1 VTPILHA
8 LLAALFYA
16 LGIPASKLLLRDVGP
31 ATLAALLY
39 LGAGIGIGLLSLP
52 AAARSRKAPAAPPL
66 SRRDLPFV
74 AGMIL
79 LDVAA
84 PVLLMLGLRT
94 ATSANASLLGNF
106 EIVATAAVALFAFR
120 EPVSGRLWTAIAL
133 IVAASLLLS
142 VEGGDA
148 FRFSRGSLLVLAATA
163 CWGVEN
169 NCTRAIASKNT
180 HQIVALKG
188 YFTGLGVLAIAL
200 LRREP
205 VPGAGRA
212 AAALA
217 LGFVA
222 YGLSIFLYVR
232 AQNALGAAKTS
243 AFYAVAP
250 FAGAFLSFAWLGES
264 LSRTYLAALAVMV
277 AGAALVVVDTL
288 FRRHTHPH
296 RHAFAHRH
304 GGRLH
309 THVVVHEHD
318 HLHLL
323 TPHLHA
329 HLHPLA
335 ELERGAAS
343 AHAGTPST
351 HHPGSSP
358 HVP

>member
-1 VTPILHA
+1 MTAILHT
-8 LLAALFYA
+8 LLAAFFYA

-52 AAARSRKAPAAPPL
+52 AARSRKAAAVPPL
-66 SRRDLPFV
+66 ARRDLPFV

-79 LDVAA
+79 LDIAA
-84 PVLLMLGLRT
+84 PVLLMLGLRA

-120 EPVSGRLWTAIAL
+120 EPVSGRLWAAIAL
-133 IVAASLLLS
+133 IVAASVLLT

-188 YFTGLGVLAIAL
+188 FFTGLGAFAIAL

-205 VPGAGRA
+205 MPGAGRV

-217 LGFVA
+217 LGFVS

-232 AQNALGAAKTS
+232 AQNALGAAKTG

-250 FAGAFLSFAWLGES
+250 FVGAFLSFVWLGES
-264 LSRTYLAALAVMV
+264 LSRTYLAALAVMA

-288 FRRHTHPH
+288 SRRHAHPH

-304 GGRLH
+304 GGHLH

-318 HLHLL
+318 HLHLV
-323 TPHLHA
+323 TPYLHA
-329 HLHPLA
+329 HLHTLA
-335 ELERGAAS
+335 ELERAAAS
-343 AHAGTPST
+343 AHAAASST
-351 HHPGSSP
+351 HPGNSSP
-358 HVP
+358 AP